1 MRGEVGGEPAGS
13 QLRDLFRGGR
23 LLEQVRRVP
32 RPIKG
37 RRSSAD
43 PAHRLAT
50 GPPALPGRAWTWSG
64 GSEQEF
70 VIRWQAICKPARRP
84 DD

>member
-1 MRGEVGGEPAGS
+1 MRGEVGVVNQPAAS
-13 QLRDLFRGGR
+13 CATRS
-23 LLEQVRRVP
+23 RVP
-32 RPIKG
+32 ASSNRCNGFPAPIKG

-50 GPPALPGRAWTWSG
+50 GPQALPGRAWTWSG

-70 VIRWQAICKPARRP
+70 VIRWQAI
-84 DD
+84 